1 MEVIYSAQRDGF
13 EAGKVYRNP
22 RYFEKADPR
31 VTKAIV
37 CGDWPN
43 VAAAYREAGA
53 EVEVRPGPLKAGE
66 MPPIPE
72 GLKSTITIDGEA
84 IVGGSISV
92 SDGGTSAFVTD
103 VTAASVEGAPDV
115 ALETTIGAELPV
127 DEEQDSVTVIPN
139 DWRDMHWKSRQKLAE
154 EINPAFK
161 PDPKNRVQS
170 IDAVIEEALER
181 LAEGAQ

>member
-43 VAAAYREAGA
+43 VAAAYRAAGA
-53 EVEVRPGPLKAGE
+53 EVEVRHGPLKAGQV
-66 MPPIPE
+66 PPIPE
-72 GLKSTITIDGEA
+72 ELKSKFKIDAGV
-84 IVGGSISV
+84 IVGGSITVNDDSK
-92 SDGGTSAFVTD
+92 DAFETD
-103 VTAASVEGAPDV
+103 VTTAKVEGVPAV
-115 ALETTIGAELPV
+115 GAEAAADGQ
-127 DEEQDSVTVIPN
+127 DEAAAKKAA
-139 DWRDMHWKSRQKLAE
+139 RAE
-154 EINPAFK
+154 YLEAIGK
-161 PDPKNRVQS
+161 PPGPKW
-170 IDAVIEEALER
+170 DAAKIREEMAKR